1 MQIDP
6 KVYGISGQFPRGL
19 NGGKG
24 MGQVLLEM
32 RQIDKVFPGVKA
44 LSKVDFTL
52 HAGEVHS
59 LMGEN
64 GAGKSTLVKVLTG
77 VYQRDGGTIHMN
89 GREISPRT
97 PKEAQECGISTVYQ
111 EVNLCAN
118 LSVAENIFIGREPRK
133 YGLIDWKTI
142 NRRSEELLSRL
153 NIDIDVTKTLDHYSV
168 AIQQMIAIARAV
180 DVSAKILI
188 LDEPTS
194 SLDEQETA
202 RLFTIIRQLQKQGM
216 GIIFISH
223 FLEQIYELCD
233 HITVLRN
240 GELVGAYE
248 VAKLP
253 KLELIAKMVGKDLDD
268 VKDMGRESEK
278 STPSEEMFLEADHI
292 GAVGQV
298 IDVDL
303 KIHKGEVL
311 GFAGLLGSGRTET
324 AELLFGVHG
333 IEKGEIKIKGEKMI
347 LTDPMAAMKQ
357 KIAFCPEDRKVAGI
371 IGDLTVREN
380 IILAMQ
386 AKDGMLRHIPY
397 DEQVK
402 LADQYIELLRIKV
415 SDRDQLIKN
424 LSGGNQQKVII
435 ARWLATQPELLILDE
450 PTRGIDV
457 GTKTEIQKM
466 AVSLAKKKGMSVI
479 FISGEMDEM
488 TRTCTRLIVMRD
500 RRKVAE
506 LEGEHIGSDD
516 VMKAIAGGAA

>member
-1 MQIDP
+1 
-6 KVYGISGQFPRGL
+6 
-19 NGGKG
+19 
-24 MGQVLLEM
+24 MGQALLEM
-32 RQIDKVFPGVKA
+32 RQIDKVFPGVRA

-52 HAGEVHS
+52 QAGEIHS

-77 VYQRDGGTIHMN
+77 VYQRDGGTVRLN
-89 GREISPRT
+89 GKEIFPKT

-133 YGLIDWKTI
+133 YGFIDWKTI
-142 NRRSEELLSRL
+142 NKRSEELLAKL
-153 NIDIDVTKTLDHYSV
+153 HIDIDVTKTLDHYSV
-168 AIQQMIAIARAV
+168 AVQQMIAIARAV

-194 SLDEQETA
+194 SLDEQETE
-202 RLFTIIRQLQKQGM
+202 RLFAIIRELQKQGM

-223 FLEQIYELCD
+223 FLEQIYDLCD
-233 HITVLRN
+233 RITVLRN
-240 GELVGAYE
+240 GELVGAYD

-253 KLELIAKMVGKDLDD
+253 KLELIAKMVGKNLDD
-268 VKDMGRESEK
+268 VKDMDKQAEK
-278 STPSEEMFLEADHI
+278 SMPSTEVFLEADHI
-292 GAVGQV
+292 AATGQI

-303 KIHKGEVL
+303 KIHKGEVVGL
-311 GFAGLLGSGRTET
+311 AGLLGSGRTET
-324 AELLFGVHG
+324 AEMLFGIHPL
-333 IEKGEIKIKGEKMI
+333 EKGEIKINNEKVD
-347 LTDPMAAMKQ
+347 LKDPMTAMEK
-357 KIAFCPEDRKVAGI
+357 KIAFCPEDRKVSGI
-371 IGDLTVREN
+371 IGDLSVREN

-386 AKDGMLRHIPY
+386 AKDGIFKHIPY

-402 LADQYIELLRIKV
+402 LADHYIELLRIKV
-415 SDRDQLIKN
+415 SDREQLIKN

-435 ARWLATQPELLILDE
+435 GRWLATRPNLLILDE

-466 AVSLAKKKGMSVI
+466 AVSLAKLKGMSVI
-479 FISGEMDEM
+479 FISSEMDEM
-488 TRTCTRLIVMRD
+488 VRTCTKLFVMRD

-506 LEGEHIGSDD
+506 LTGDEISSDN